1 MIVVDPARTAFAVVV
16 IRDLTP
22 TDRDAAVHAYL
33 AYDQQFVTS
42 RAGFGGSAWLIR
54 DPDTPASQDAGIQRM
69 VQCVLWETRSQADAF
84 LADSIRAARPAG
96 PGPST
101 GTTDGEVYRVVEVIS
116 ADGLGRAVIDG
127 FDPPTAPVTG
137 IIRCLPAAGKQAW
150 IDEYNRSETRDHIR
164 HLPGFVSAS
173 FLRADRDQRLTE
185 IVQWNSLDA
194 YQAAF
199 RDERFGEHVN
209 VANHYSSSEVG
220 IYHVHRTIDR
230 ASHDVDDEEHQLHPE
245 PTARLASR
253 NDHAGR
259 AVDPELTR

>member
-16 IRDLTP
+16 TRDLTP
-22 TDRDAAVHAYL
+22 TDRDAAVQASL
-33 AYDQQFVTS
+33 AHDQQFVAG

-101 GTTDGEVYRVVEVIS
+101 GSIDGEVYRVGEVIS

-127 FDPPTAPVTG
+127 SDPPTAPVTG
-137 IIRCLPAAGKQAW
+137 IIRCLPAPGKQAW

-230 ASHDVDDEEHQLHPE
+230 P
-245 PTARLASR
+245 SR
-253 NDHAGR
+253 TRRTEGHAGC
-259 AVDPELTR
+259 AVQDPELTR

>member
-1 MIVVDPARTAFAVVV
+1 MIVVDPTGAAFAVVV
-16 IRDLTP
+16 TQDLAP
-22 TDRDAAVHAYL
+22 TDWDAAVQASL
-33 AYDQQFVTS
+33 AHGQQYVVCRT
-42 RAGFGGSAWLIR
+42 GFGGSTWLIR
-54 DPDTPASQDAGIQRM
+54 ELDTPAAENTGTHRV

-101 GTTDGEVYRVVEVIS
+101 GSIDGEVYRVGEVIS
-116 ADGLGRAVIDG
+116 ADGLGRAVIDAS
-127 FDPPTAPVTG
+127 DPPTALVTG

-220 IYHVHRTIDR
+220 IYRVHRTIDR
-230 ASHDVDDEEHQLHPE
+230 P
-245 PTARLASR
+245 SR
-253 NDHAGR
+253 SRGTDSDAGC
-259 AVDPELTR
+259 AVRDPELTR